1 MDPPPTTAIAENPI
15 ERKRLAE
22 LTTAELD
29 RYRERAPRSAERF
42 ERAQAVLL
50 SGVPMSWMLK
60 WAGAF
65 PIEHEA
71 GAFPLFG
78 ASAHGSR
85 LVDVDGNEYID
96 FCLGDT
102 GAMTG
107 HSPDALVRGLVA
119 ELHQGLTYML
129 PTDWVIDAAEQLRK
143 RFGLPKWQFTVSATD
158 ANRFSIRLARQL
170 TGRPKVLI
178 FNYCYHGSV
187 DEAFAS
193 LTPRGEPIS
202 RAWNLGPPVP
212 LSETTRVVEFNDIE
226 ALERELA
233 RGDVACVITEPAL
246 TNVGIVLPE
255 PGFHDALR
263 ELTTNHGS
271 LLILDE
277 THTICAGPSGY
288 VGLHNLE
295 PDFLTIGKAIGGG
308 VPAGAWGISAGV
320 AERVLGDPE
329 LRHALVEGIGV
340 GGTLAGN
347 VLSARAISITLA
359 NLLTAE
365 DFDHTSRLAHQ
376 WSEGVRRHI
385 SDLGLPWHV
394 TQLGAR
400 AEYHFCSSRPR
411 NGSDL
416 AAVGDEHVERFIRLY
431 LTNRGILTTP
441 FHNMALMA
449 PTTTPGDV
457 ARHEEVLGEALHL
470 LAG

>member
-1 MDPPPTTAIAENPI
+1 MEPTTPATAASRID
-15 ERKRLAE
+15 RDRLAR
-22 LTTAELD
+22 LISAELAL
-29 RYRERAPRSAERF
+29 YQERGARSAERYK
-42 ERAQAVLL
+42 RAQDVLL

-65 PIEHEA
+65 PIQGDA
-71 GAFPLFG
+71 GAFPIFG

-107 HSPDALVRGLVA
+107 HSPEVLVRGLAA
-119 ELHQGLTYML
+119 ELGDGLTFML
-129 PTDWVIDAAEQLRK
+129 PTDWVIEAAEQLRQ
-143 RFGLPKWQFTVSATD
+143 RFGLDKWQFTVSATD

-178 FNYCYHGSV
+178 FNHCYHGTV

-193 LTPRGEPIS
+193 LDSNGQITS
-202 RAWNLGPPVP
+202 RPWNFGPPVP
-212 LSETTRVVEFNDIE
+212 LSETTRVVEFNDVD
-226 ALERELA
+226 ALERELSA
-233 RGDVACVITEPAL
+233 GDVACVITEPAL

-255 PGFHDALR
+255 PGFHAALR
-263 ELTTNHGS
+263 EIATKHGA

-277 THTICAGPSGY
+277 THTICAGAGGYSGEH
-288 VGLHNLE
+288 GLE
-295 PDFLTIGKAIGGG
+295 PDILTIGKAIGGG
-308 VPAGAWGISAGV
+308 VPAGAWGIRTSV
-320 AERVLGDPE
+320 AERVLGNAE
-329 LRHALVEGIGV
+329 HRHALVEGIGV

-347 VLSARAISITLA
+347 VLSARAIALTLE
-359 NLLTAE
+359 NLLTPE
-365 DFDHTSRLAHQ
+365 DFSHMSRLAGE
-376 WSEGVRRHI
+376 WKAGVERHI
-385 SDLGLPWHV
+385 SALDLPWHV

-400 AEYHFCSSRPR
+400 AEYHFCSESPQ
-411 NGSDL
+411 NGTQL
-416 AAVGDEHVERFIRLY
+416 AAVGDEHLERFIRLF

-449 PTTTPGDV
+449 PTTTTEDV
-457 ARHEEVLGEALHL
+457 ARHDEVLGEALYQ

>member
-1 MDPPPTTAIAENPI
+1 MSDFVSPEIGRVFRGRQEGRALDRA
-15 ERKRLAE
+15 RLAE
-22 LTTAELD
+22 ATNTETTRFVD
-29 RYRERAPRSAERF
+29 THRASARAF
-42 ERAQAVLL
+42 EQARRTLRA
-50 SGVPMSWMLK
+50 GVPMDWMIK
-60 WAGAF
+60 WAG
-65 PIEHEA
+65 P
-71 GAFPLFG
+71 FPLFVE
-78 ASAHGSR
+78 SAQGTVVR
-85 LVDVDGNEYID
+85 DVDGNEYVD

-102 GAMTG
+102 GAMAG
-107 HSPDALVRGLVA
+107 HAPNAVTARLAQQLA
-119 ELHQGLTYML
+119 HGLTTML
-129 PTDWVIDAAEQLRK
+129 PTADAAVAGELLAE
-143 RFGLPKWQFTVSATD
+143 RFGLPLWEFATTATD
-158 ANRFSIRLARQL
+158 ANRAVVRHARRL
-170 TGRPKVLI
+170 TGRTKICV
-178 FNYCYHGSV
+178 FNWCYHGMLDETLVRAASDGSV
-187 DEAFAS
+187 AS
-193 LTPRGEPIS
+193 RVDGAGIDV
-202 RAWNLGPPVP
+202 RA
-212 LSETTRVVEFNDIE
+212 TTKVVEFNDLDG
-226 ALERELA
+226 LERAL
-233 RGDVACVITEPAL
+233 RPGDVACVLTEPAL

-263 ELTTNHGS
+263 ELTSSHGS

>member
-1 MDPPPTTAIAENPI
+1 MDPQLATADALID
-15 ERKRLAE
+15 RRGLAE
-22 LTTAELD
+22 LTAAELD
-29 RYRERAPRSAERF
+29 LYRKRGPRSAERF
-42 ERAQAVLL
+42 ARAQDSLL
-50 SGVPMSWMLK
+50 AGVPMSWMLK

-71 GAFPLFG
+71 GAFPIFG
-78 ASAHGSR
+78 DSAHGSR

-107 HSPDALVRGLVA
+107 HSPEVLVRGLVA
-119 ELHQGLTYML
+119 ELHEGLTYML
-129 PTDWVIDAAEQLRK
+129 PTDWVIEAAEQLRK

-170 TGRPKVLI
+170 TGRAKVLI

-193 LTPRGEPIS
+193 LNSKGELIS
-202 RAWNLGPPVP
+202 RPWNLGPPVP
-212 LSETTRVVEFNDIE
+212 MAETTRAVEFNDVD

-233 RGDVACVITEPAL
+233 AGDVACVITEPAL
-246 TNVGIVLPE
+246 TNVGIVLPD
-255 PGFHDALR
+255 PGFHTALR
-263 ELTTNHGS
+263 ELATRHGA

-277 THTICAGPSGY
+277 THTICAGPNGY
-288 VGLHNLE
+288 VGEHSLE
-295 PDFLTIGKAIGGG
+295 PDIFTIGKAIGGG
-308 VPAGAWGISAGV
+308 VPAGAWGVSDGV
-320 AERVLGDPE
+320 AERVLGDAE
-329 LRHALVEGIGV
+329 LRHALVEGVGV

-347 VLSARAISITLA
+347 VLSARAISLTLA
-359 NLLTAE
+359 NLLTAA
-365 DFDHTSRLAHQ
+365 DFNHMFDLARQ
-376 WSEGVRRHI
+376 WSDGVRRHI
-385 SDLGLPWHV
+385 AALGLPWHV

-416 AAVGDEHVERFIRLY
+416 AAVGDEHLERFIRLY

-449 PTTTPGDV
+449 PTTTTEDV
-457 ARHEEVLGEALHL
+457 AQHEEILGEALHPL
-470 LAG
+470 VG

>member
-1 MDPPPTTAIAENPI
+1 MTPPQPATAEAHID
-15 ERKRLAE
+15 RKRLAA
-22 LTTAELD
+22 LTAGELD
-29 RYRERAPRSAERF
+29 RYRERGPRSAERF
-42 ERAQAVLL
+42 ARAQEVLL
-50 SGVPMSWMLK
+50 AGVPMSWMLK

-71 GAFPLFG
+71 GAFPIFG
-78 ASAHGSR
+78 ATAHGSR

-107 HSPDALVRGLVA
+107 HSPEVLVRGLAA
-119 ELHQGLTYML
+119 ELDRGLTYML
-129 PTDWVIDAAEQLRK
+129 PTDWVIEAAELLRK
-143 RFGLPKWQFTVSATD
+143 RFGLAKWQFTVSATD

-170 TGRPKVLI
+170 TGRTKVLV

-193 LTPRGEPIS
+193 LDSRDQVIS
-202 RAWNLGPPVP
+202 RPWNLGPPVA
-212 LSETTRVVEFNDIE
+212 LSETTRVVEFNDVD

-233 RGDVACVITEPAL
+233 AGDVACVITEPAL
-246 TNVGIVLPE
+246 TNVGIVLPD
-255 PGFHDALR
+255 PGFHTALR
-263 ELTTNHGS
+263 ELATSHGA

-277 THTICAGPSGY
+277 THTICAGPNGY
-288 VGLHNLE
+288 VGEHNLE
-295 PDFLTIGKAIGGG
+295 PDIFTIGKAVGGG
-308 VPAGAWGISAGV
+308 VPAGAWGISDGV
-320 AERVLGDPE
+320 AERLLGDAVM
-329 LRHALVEGIGV
+329 RHALVEGIGV

-347 VLSARAISITLA
+347 VLSARAISLTLA
-359 NLLTAE
+359 NLLTPA
-365 DFDHTSRLAHQ
+365 DFNHMCELASQ
-376 WSEGVRRHI
+376 WSEGVRRHV

-449 PTTTPGDV
+449 PTTTAEDV
-457 ARHEEVLGEALHL
+457 AHHEEILGEALHL
-470 LAG
+470 LVG